1 MSIIYTVIA
10 REPNIILVEHTNAA
24 GNFPVITQNILRR
37 ITPNT
42 RLSYDY
48 NKEYRYYLA
57 ISSIIS
63 MKGISHFY
71 V

>member
-10 REPNIILVEHTNAA
+10 REPNVILVEHTNAA

-42 RLSYDY
+42 RLSYNY
-48 NKEYRYYLA
+48 NKEYFNSLV
-57 ISSIIS
+57 ISFTILMN
-63 MKGISHFY
+63 MKLPIY
-71 V
+71 A